1 MFRTGD
7 ERRERE
13 KSVGVGK
20 SSHKSP
26 PISLKLA
33 GTPAYWMSALIY
45 IYSTASY
52 YSTVLPKGPL
62 ESYNKENL
70 RTVSRLLQP
79 PSSAL
84 LSPFGTEVSLYI
96 HHTHCF
102 IYRSLPDHLV
112 AFIVLIDIN
121 PQNDLVELDYSL
133 RTTISGQSK
142 YFLHWDSLPCIIPHY
157 LYKGLKSRAELDN
170 LNTTHLLSELELWW
184 GFVRPLYPS
193 YQCVRGTP
201 WVQLVQ
207 LVTAGRLFLYSRRTS
222 RRLNA
227 MSATTLWVTQVSQD

>member
-1 MFRTGD
+1 
-7 ERRERE
+7 
-13 KSVGVGK
+13 
-20 SSHKSP
+20 
-26 PISLKLA
+26 
-33 GTPAYWMSALIY
+33 MSALIY
-45 IYSTASY
+45 TYSTTSY

-102 IYRSLPDHLV
+102 VYRSLPDHLV

-121 PQNDLVELDYSL
+121 PQNDLVEPDYSL

-142 YFLHWDSLPCIIPHY
+142 YFLRWDSLPCIIPHY
-157 LYKGLKSRAELDN
+157 LYKGLKSRAELYD
-170 LNTTHLLSELELWW
+170 LNTTHCDDLPIPTL
-184 GFVRPLYPS
+184 FP
-193 YQCVRGTP
+193 
-201 WVQLVQ
+201 
-207 LVTAGRLFLYSRRTS
+207 LFLLLPPV
-222 RRLNA
+222 LNMTLNCINYA
-227 MSATTLWVTQVSQD
+227 LCFMTTTDTWNEALVKIPWYRYNS